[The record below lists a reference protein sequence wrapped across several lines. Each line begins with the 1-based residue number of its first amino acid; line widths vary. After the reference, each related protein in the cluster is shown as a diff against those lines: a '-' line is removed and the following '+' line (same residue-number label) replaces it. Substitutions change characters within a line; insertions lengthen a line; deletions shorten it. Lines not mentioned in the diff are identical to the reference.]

1 MVLSFHQ
8 SGSTKK
14 VVLFSKYGLKSINDQ
29 ELKQKRKVMSE
40 KKKSFFEDISEHR
53 QSTNQHREGHEFS

>member
-8 SGSTKK
+8 EWFNKK
-14 VVLFSKYGLKSINDQ
+14 SRSFFKIRTWKHQ
-29 ELKQKRKVMSE
+29 ELKQKRNVMSG

>member
-1 MVLSFHQ
+1 
-8 SGSTKK
+8 
-14 VVLFSKYGLKSINDQ
+14 
-29 ELKQKRKVMSE
+29 MSE